1 MNDLLIQLAAL
12 CVLLAAAETLHGIV
26 RAAVLVPRIG
36 KKTALKVAIVTGSL
50 LAFALCWWRVPAM
63 GTMAT
68 LPLLGIGAVL
78 ALFMAAFDIALS
90 RWLLRRPWSRVLEDF
105 NPATGNYLLFG
116 LLLLASFPWLVMQLQ
131 PARAL

>member
-12 CVLLAAAETLHGIV
+12 CVLLAGAETLHGIF

-36 KKTALKVAIVTGSL
+36 KRAALKLAIVTGTL

-63 GTMAT
+63 GVTAT

-78 ALFMAAFDIALS
+78 ALFMAAFDVALA
-90 RWLLRRPWSRVLEDF
+90 RGLLKRPWSRVLEDF

-116 LLLLASFPWLVMQLQ
+116 VLLLASFPWLVVRLQL
-131 PARAL
+131 AWAF